1 MSSVHSNPTPH
12 CTDVLVNSELPKSRG
27 AFKVFFSRYRSG
39 RHQNKMYIFDLWE
52 HRKISNHFVFRVE
65 TVFLTVWLDVL
76 ENSEITEF
84 HRTAF
89 ISAERN
95 ERGSPR
101 VEYSCRGCFM
111 DVLSKKNS
119 PIASPTSQ
127 LRAHVLDNSPFI
139 FENKKWE
146 NEIRM
151 ARDGKLVGP

>member
-1 MSSVHSNPTPH
+1 
-12 CTDVLVNSELPKSRG
+12 
-27 AFKVFFSRYRSG
+27 
-39 RHQNKMYIFDLWE
+39 MYIFDLWE

-95 ERGSPR
+95 ERGSPQ
-101 VEYSCRGCFM
+101 VEYSCRGCFI

-127 LRAHVLDNSPFI
+127 LRVHVLDKWGFI
-139 FENKKWE
+139 FETKKWE
-146 NEIRM
+146 NKIRM
-151 ARDGKLVGP
+151 ARDGKLAGP